1 MQNIFLHFYSGE
13 LDCSPNPLTSII
25 SEIYEVVISFL
36 GQHSSHEP
44 SSLIDV
50 CLPLQREELLSMS
63 PGQQSVPLV
72 LWCSKSSQPAKG
84 HASQAG
90 RLWVKQSATQ
100 ARCLTP
106 MIPMQRRGKDQEV
119 QVSLGY

>member
-50 CLPLQREELLSMS
+50 CLPLQR
-63 PGQQSVPLV
+63 
-72 LWCSKSSQPAKG
+72 
-84 HASQAG
+84 
-90 RLWVKQSATQ
+90 
-100 ARCLTP
+100 
-106 MIPMQRRGKDQEV
+106 
-119 QVSLGY
+119 